1 MAVKLRLM
9 RFGKKKQPVY
19 RLVAADARSP
29 RDGRFIEILGTYE
42 PRQEPSRILINRE
55 RVDDWLSKGA
65 KPTETVARLLRQ
77 AESEAA
83 AAAETAPSS
92 ES

>member
-42 PRQEPSRILINRE
+42 PRQEPSRVLINRE

-77 AESEAA
+77 AASEAA
-83 AAAETAPSS
+83 AAAESAPSS

>member
-42 PRQEPSRILINRE
+42 PRAEPSKVVINRE
-55 RVDDWLSKGA
+55 RVDHWVGVGA

-77 AESEAA
+77 AEAEASA
-83 AAAETAPSS
+83 TPS